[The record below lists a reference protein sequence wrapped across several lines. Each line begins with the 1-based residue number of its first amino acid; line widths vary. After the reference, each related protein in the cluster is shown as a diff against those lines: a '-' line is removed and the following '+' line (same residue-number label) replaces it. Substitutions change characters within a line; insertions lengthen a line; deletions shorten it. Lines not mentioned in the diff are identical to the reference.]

1 MTVEV
6 SRELFDTADEHQ
18 SRTVAKPGVHEEI
31 VRFISKTKQEPEWM
45 LAKRL
50 KGLALFEQTALPT
63 WGPDLSQLDLNSII
77 YFVDPN
83 TSEKDNWEDVPAEIK
98 KTFDRLGIPEAE
110 KSALAGVGAQYDC
123 LTEDTLIPTN
133 PQGMI
138 KIKNLKEGDDVF
150 AWDEKKNSIVKA
162 KVKDVRDKGILPVF
176 EVKVRGK
183 MIKATYNHPFLALVD
198 RRKKGR
204 QRARYSKEWRY
215 LNELKKG
222 DIIAIATDLPDFGK
236 PFKFLKAE
244 VKEFGKGRNQ
254 FGSLYNLPLSYKY
267 KKVTFPTESD
277 NNLMWLFGFFLGDGY
292 ITKSKKS
299 DKMRLNFA
307 AYDGSPEV
315 RTKIKEIIKEYF
327 DYDITTQDKFRLSI
341 NSTKIASFFK
351 NNGFTGNAHTKK
363 IPSWV
368 NSLPKEQKLS
378 LLAGYI
384 DSDGTVRKKEKD
396 AVVTSVNYNLLGQIK
411 ELCVYCGLDS

>member
-1 MTVEV
+1 MQDCCEALITMSEPKKVDIEI
-6 SRELFDTADEHQ
+6 SRAIYDSPDEHK
-18 SRTVAKPGVHEEI
+18 SKFIAKPGLNEEI
-31 VRFISKTKQEPEWM
+31 VKLISKSKNEPDWM
-45 LAKRL
+45 LQKRL
-50 KGLALFEQTALPT
+50 LGLKLCIETPLPT

-83 TSEKDNWEDVPAEIK
+83 AKETNNWEEVPEEIK

-110 KSALAGVGAQYDC
+110 KNALSGVGAQYDC
-123 LTEDTLIPTN
+123 LAGDIIVYTN
-133 PQGMI
+133 SKGGVRI
-138 KIKNLKEGDDVF
+138 KDIKEGDVVF
-150 AWDEKKNSIVKA
+150 ALDEKKNKIVSA
-162 KVKDVRDKGILPVF
+162 MVKRFMVKGNCPLF
-176 EVKVRGK
+176 EIKVRGK
-183 MIKATYNHPFLALVD
+183 YIKATFNHPFLTLVD
-198 RRKKGR
+198 KRKPDR

-327 DYDITTQDKFRLSI
+327 DYDITTQ
-341 NSTKIASFFK
+341 
-351 NNGFTGNAHTKK
+351 
-363 IPSWV
+363 
-368 NSLPKEQKLS
+368 
-378 LLAGYI
+378 
-384 DSDGTVRKKEKD
+384 
-396 AVVTSVNYNLLGQIK
+396 
-411 ELCVYCGLDS
+411 